1 MEDYVA
7 VLFFPGK
14 PLVVPTGS
22 KINKLRTNLGK
33 KKKELIWEIHLDN
46 EWPHELFT
54 SVLMNSRTLVLTAL
68 LRFA

>member
-33 KKKELIWEIHLDN
+33 KKKN
-46 EWPHELFT
+46 
-54 SVLMNSRTLVLTAL
+54 
-68 LRFA
+68 